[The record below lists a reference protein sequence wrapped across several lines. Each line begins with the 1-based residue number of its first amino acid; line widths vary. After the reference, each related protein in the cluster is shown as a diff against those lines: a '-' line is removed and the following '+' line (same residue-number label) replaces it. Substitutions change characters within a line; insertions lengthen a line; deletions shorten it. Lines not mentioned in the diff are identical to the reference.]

1 MKDTHEPY
9 QFQDLTPLFNPR
21 SIAVVGASDK
31 EHSIGNHTFRNIV
44 EHSKFEGTLYPV
56 NPKQTEVMGLK
67 AYPDMAS
74 LPGPVDVVIIVV
86 PAQFVRE
93 TVEQAGEKGCGF
105 AVILT
110 SGFSEADE
118 WGIAEEQMLVEIGK
132 RTGILIY
139 GPNCP
144 GLVNLN
150 VPLGMSFSP
159 AYKNDLYPGSIALAT
174 QGGGLGR
181 NMMQHNY
188 RGMGFS
194 AWSSSGNECDLQV
207 ADFVHHFAE
216 DPECKAIAIL
226 VEGFKDGPRFAA
238 AARRAAEMGKPI
250 IGLKVGRSEYGA
262 KAAQSHTASIT
273 GSAEVNSTVFEQLGV
288 IEVDDLDEAMDV
300 AMLFT
305 RKHPT
310 GDEKVA
316 VFASSGGAAS
326 LCADNVGTA
335 GLTLSEFTPE
345 TTQKL
350 ADTLPSYANISN
362 PIDTTSI
369 SISHPQALLDSLV
382 ACANDANTDLVLA
395 PIPMDYGIYTEN
407 NAKNFKQAQD
417 TTDTPIVPIWFSE
430 KTGEGYFE
438 LARSGLVPFRSLRNM
453 GKAVRRWI
461 DYGTYLAER
470 DPDWTP
476 LIVETGVAGPAGKT
490 RTLTEAEGKA
500 ELAAA
505 GVPAT
510 APEVAATRDEAEAI
524 ARRMGRPLAMKI
536 VSAQITHKSDVGGVK
551 LDVAPDAAG
560 DAFAA
565 IMANAGKAQ
574 PDAALDGVLLEPM
587 APSGGV
593 EAFVGVA
600 RDPVFGHV
608 MTFGLGG
615 IYVEMFQDVTRAM
628 LPVTETQARR
638 MIGKLKSAKLLTGYR
653 GQPPRDLDALALL
666 VAKVSD
672 YVAANAD
679 RIEEM
684 DINPVWVGAEGEGAL
699 ALDAVVVVR
708 DD

>member
-1 MKDTHEPY
+1 MKDLHDPY
-9 QFQDLTPLFNPR
+9 RFPDLAPLFNPA

-44 EHSKFEGTLYPV
+44 EHSKFTGRLYPV
-56 NPKQTEVMGLK
+56 NPKQDQVMGLR

-74 LPGPVDVVIIVV
+74 LPEPVDVVVIVV
-86 PAQFVRE
+86 PAQFVAE
-93 TVEQAGEKGCGF
+93 TVEQAGARGCRF

-110 SGFSEADE
+110 SGFSEADD
-118 WGIAEEQMLVEIGK
+118 WGIAEERKLVEIGQ
-132 RTGILIY
+132 RTGIRIY

-150 VPLGMSFSP
+150 IPLGMSFSP
-159 AYKNDLYPGSIALAT
+159 AFKTDLAPGAIALAT

-207 ADFVHHFAE
+207 ADFVHHFAG
-216 DPECKAIAIL
+216 DPDCKAIAIL

-273 GSAEVNSTVFEQLGV
+273 GSAEVNSTVFAQLGV

-305 RKHPT
+305 RKQPT

-335 GLTLSEFTPE
+335 GLTLSTFTPE
-345 TTQKL
+345 TTRKL
-350 ADTLPSYANISN
+350 AETLPSFANISN

-369 SISHPQALLDSLV
+369 SISHPQALMDSLI

-395 PIPMDYGIYTEN
+395 PIPMDYGIYTEA
-407 NAKNFKQAQD
+407 NARNFKTAQD

-461 DYGTYLAER
+461 DYGRYLQER
-470 DPDWTP
+470 DQTWTP
-476 LIVETGVAGPAGKT
+476 LLLDTGVPGPATIT

-500 ELAAA
+500 ALAAA
-505 GVPAT
+505 GVPVT
-510 APEVAATRDEAEAI
+510 TPEVAATSAAAQEI
-524 ARRMGRPLAMKI
+524 ADRMGGPLAMKI
-536 VSAQITHKSDVGGVK
+536 VSAQITHKSDVGGVM
-551 LDVAPDAAG
+551 LNVDPAAAAAAFDTIMASAAAARPDAT
-560 DAFAA
+560 
-565 IMANAGKAQ
+565 
-574 PDAALDGVLLEPM
+574 LDGVLLEPM
-587 APSGGV
+587 APAGGV

-608 MTFGLGG
+608 MTLGLGG
-615 IYVEMFQDVTRAM
+615 IYVEMFHDVTRAM
-628 LPVTETQARR
+628 LPVSQAQARR
-638 MIGKLKSAKLLTGYR
+638 MIGKLKSAKLLSGYR
-653 GQPPRDLDALALL
+653 GQPPRDLDALAKL
-666 VAKVSD
+666 VATVSD
-672 YVAANAD
+672 YVAAHAD
-679 RIEEM
+679 RVEEVE
-684 DINPVWVGAEGEGAL
+684 INPVWVGAGGEGAL
-699 ALDAVVVVR
+699 ALDAVIVVR
-708 DD
+708 D

>member
-1 MKDTHEPY
+1 MTHTPY
-9 QFQDLTPLFNPR
+9 EFQDLTPLFNPKT
-21 SIAVVGASDK
+21 IAVVGASDK
-31 EHSIGNHTFRNIV
+31 EHSIGNHTFKNIV
-44 EHSKFEGTLYPV
+44 EYSDFKGNLYPV

-74 LPGPVDVVIIVV
+74 LPEPVDVVIIVV

-93 TVEQAGEKGCGF
+93 TVEQAGVKGCGF

-110 SGFSEADE
+110 SGFSEADD
-118 WGIAEEQMLVEIGK
+118 WGIAEEEKLVEISK
-132 RTGILIY
+132 RTGIRIY

-159 AYKNDLYPGSIALAT
+159 AYKGDITPGSIALAT

-188 RGMGFS
+188 RGLGFS

-207 ADFVHHFAE
+207 ADFVYHFAL

-238 AARRAAEMGKPI
+238 AAAKAAEMGKPI

-305 RKHPT
+305 RKQPT
-310 GDEKVA
+310 GNEKVA

-345 TTQKL
+345 TTKKL
-350 ADTLPSYANISN
+350 AETLPSYANISN

-369 SISHPQALLDSLV
+369 SISHPEALLESLV

-395 PIPMDYGIYTEN
+395 PIPMDYGVYTEH
-407 NAKNFKQAQD
+407 NAKNFKAAQD

-430 KTGEGYFE
+430 KTGEGYFA

-461 DYGTYLAER
+461 DYGKYLSAREKG
-470 DPDWTP
+470 WQP
-476 LIVETGVAGPAGKT
+476 LIVETGVAGEAGAT

-510 APEVAATRDEAEAI
+510 APEVAVTKADAEAI
-524 ARRMGRPLAMKI
+524 AGKMGRPLAMKI
-536 VSAQITHKSDVGGVK
+536 VSTQITHKSDVGGVM
-551 LDVAPDAAG
+551 LNVAPG
-560 DAFAA
+560 DAGTAFDT
-565 IMANAGKAQ
+565 IMANAAKAV
-574 PDAALDGVLLEPM
+574 PDAKLDGVLLEPM
-587 APSGGV
+587 APAGGV

-628 LPVTETQARR
+628 LPVTQNQAKQ
-638 MIGKLKSAKLLTGYR
+638 MIGKLKSARLLTGYR
-653 GQPPRDLDALALL
+653 GQPPRDLDALASL
-666 VAKVSD
+666 VASVSD

-684 DINPVWVGAEGEGAL
+684 DINPVWVGDAGEGAM

-708 DD
+708 A

>member
-1 MKDTHEPY
+1 MTDHFEPY
-9 QFQDLTPLFNPR
+9 QFQDLTPLFNPK
-21 SIAVVGASDK
+21 SIAVVGASGK
-31 EHSIGNHTFRNIV
+31 EHSIGNHTFKNIV
-44 EHSKFEGTLYPV
+44 EYSKFEGTLYPV
-56 NPKQTEVMGLK
+56 NPKQREVMGLK
-67 AYPDMAS
+67 AYPDIAS
-74 LPGPVDVVIIVV
+74 LPEAVDVVVIVV

-93 TVEQAGEKGCGF
+93 ALEQAGVKGCGF

-110 SGFSEADE
+110 SGFSEADA
-118 WGIAEEQMLVEIGK
+118 WGIAEEAKLVEISK
-132 RTGILIY
+132 RTGIRIY

-159 AYKNDLYPGSIALAT
+159 AYKGDITPGSIALAT

-188 RGMGFS
+188 RGLGFS

-207 ADFVHHFAE
+207 ADFVYHFAL

-238 AARRAAEMGKPI
+238 AAAKAAEMGKPI

-273 GSAEVNSTVFEQLGV
+273 GSAEVNSTVFQQLGV

-305 RKHPT
+305 RKQPT
-310 GDEKVA
+310 GNEKVA

-345 TTQKL
+345 TTAKL
-350 ADTLPSYANISN
+350 AETLPSFANISN

-369 SISHPQALLDSLV
+369 SISHPQALLASLV
-382 ACANDANTDLVLA
+382 VCASDANTDLVLA

-407 NAKNFKQAQD
+407 NAKNFKKAQD

-430 KTGEGYFE
+430 KTGAGYFE

-461 DYGTYLAER
+461 DYGQYLSTR
-470 DPDWTP
+470 DKGWQP
-476 LIVETGVAGPAGKT
+476 LIVETGVAGEAAQT
-490 RTLTEAEGKA
+490 RSLTEAEGKA

-505 GVPAT
+505 DVPVT
-510 APEVAATRDEAEAI
+510 APEVAATKAEAATI
-524 ARRMGRPLAMKI
+524 AAQMGRPLAMKI
-536 VSAQITHKSDVGGVK
+536 VSAQITHKSDVGGVM
-551 LDVAPDAAG
+551 LNVAPD
-560 DAFAA
+560 
-565 IMANAGKAQ
+565 NAGAAFDTIMSNAAKAA
-574 PDAALDGVLLEPM
+574 PGATLDGILLEPM
-587 APSGGV
+587 APAGGV

-628 LPVTETQARR
+628 LPVSQTQAKA
-638 MIGKLKSAKLLTGYR
+638 MIAKLKSAKLLTGYR

-672 YVAANAD
+672 YVAANAG
-679 RIEEM
+679 RIEEL
-684 DINPVWVGAEGEGAL
+684 DINPVWVGAAGEGAQ

-708 DD
+708 A

>member
-1 MKDTHEPY
+1 MKDITQPY
-9 QFQDLTPLFNPR
+9 VFQDLSPLFNPR

-44 EHSKFEGTLYPV
+44 QHSKFEGTVYPV

-67 AYPDMAS
+67 CYPDMAS
-74 LPGPVDVVIIVV
+74 LPEAVDVMVVVV
-86 PAQFVRE
+86 PAKFVAE
-93 TVEQAGEKGCGF
+93 AVEQAGEKGCGF

-110 SGFSEADE
+110 SGFSEADD
-118 WGIAEEQMLVEIGK
+118 WGIAEEAKLVEIGK
-132 RTGILIY
+132 RTGIRIY

-150 VPLGMSFSP
+150 IPLGMSFSP
-159 AYKNDLYPGSIALAT
+159 AYKDDLAAGSIAIAT

-181 NMMQHNY
+181 NIMQHNY
-188 RGMGFS
+188 RGLGFS
-194 AWSSSGNECDLQV
+194 TWSSSGNECDLQV
-207 ADFVHHFAE
+207 ADFVHHFAG
-216 DPECKAIAIL
+216 DPECRAIAIL

-238 AARRAAEMGKPI
+238 AAKRAAEMGKPI

-273 GSAEVNSTVFEQLGV
+273 GSAEVNSTVFAEMGV
-288 IEVDDLDEAMDV
+288 IEVDDLDELVDV

-305 RKHPT
+305 RATPR

-335 GLTLSEFTPE
+335 GLTLSNFTPE
-345 TTQKL
+345 TTEKL
-350 ADTLPSYANISN
+350 RETLPAYANISN

-369 SISHPQALLDSLV
+369 SISHPEALLASLI
-382 ACANDANTDLVLA
+382 ACAQDANTDLVLA
-395 PIPMDYGIYTEN
+395 PIPMDYGIYTAN
-407 NAKNFKQAQD
+407 NAKSFRKAQD

-430 KTGEGYFE
+430 KIGEGYHE

-461 DYGTYLAER
+461 DYGKWLSAH
-470 DPDWTP
+470 DPSWQP
-476 LIVETGVAGPAGKT
+476 LLIDAGVPAPATAT

-500 ELAAA
+500 ELAAS
-505 GVPAT
+505 GVPCT
-510 APEVAATRDEAEAI
+510 APEVATSAAGAGEIATR
-524 ARRMGRPLAMKI
+524 MGGTLAMKI
-536 VSAQITHKSDVGGVK
+536 VSKEITHKSDVGGVK
-551 LDVAPDAAG
+551 LAIPPADAPAAYDEIIANVQAAKPDAT
-560 DAFAA
+560 
-565 IMANAGKAQ
+565 
-574 PDAALDGVLLEPM
+574 LDGVLVEPM
-587 APSGGV
+587 APAGGV

-615 IYVEMFQDVTRAM
+615 IYVEMFKDVTRAM
-628 LPVTETQARR
+628 LPVSETKARE
-638 MIGKLKSAKLLTGYR
+638 MIGRLKSAKLLTGYR
-653 GQPPRDLDALALL
+653 GQPPRDLDALAKL
-666 VAKVSD
+666 VARVSD
-672 YVAANAD
+672 HVAANAD

-684 DINPVWVGAEGEGAL
+684 DINPVWVGAEGEGVI
-699 ALDAVVVVR
+699 ALDAVIVER
-708 DD
+708 A